1 MSSPAL
7 SVLLPCRDAER
18 YLEACI
24 ESLERQTE
32 TDLEFLAVDDGSRD
46 RTGELLS
53 RWAARDSRVRL
64 LRTPGRGIV
73 ASLRLAA
80 ARARAPLLARM
91 DADDVAQPE
100 RLARQCRYLAAH
112 PTLAGCGS
120 RVAYFPRSAIGSGYR
135 RYETW
140 LNGLSTPDELARDLF
155 VECPIAH
162 PSMVVRVEAY
172 RRVGGYRRRDW
183 PEDYDLVLRLHARG
197 MRMGNVPELLLHWRV
212 TPARLSARSEAYSP
226 AAFRRCKVHFL
237 RAFVPEGRRLV
248 VWGAGKVGK
257 GFARELLRQGHE
269 IEAFVELDP
278 RKIGQRV
285 HGAPVVEPAALSSLF
300 RQSYVLIAVGSPGA
314 RREIRE
320 ALCELGFE
328 ELRDYRAVA

>member
-1 MSSPAL
+1 MNATSPLGAHYEIHYRSDL
-7 SVLLPCRDAER
+7 NEWRWER
-18 YLEACI
+18 YDPFFE
-24 ESLERQTE
+24 E
-32 TDLEFLAVDDGSRD
+32 TMGSCTGTGLDDGDWVLVTIQGAGSSTTIGVYRSASDPDGGGAVDLAS
-46 RTGELLS
+46 
-53 RWAARDSRVRL
+53 WAGTQVCTILVGGPPIAFVDL
-64 LRTPGRGIV
+64 GNTLGLR
-73 ASLRLAA
+73 
-80 ARARAPLLARM
+80 
-91 DADDVAQPE
+91 
-100 RLARQCRYLAAH
+100 
-112 PTLAGCGS
+112 
-120 RVAYFPRSAIGSGYR
+120 AYA
-135 RYETW
+135 
-140 LNGLSTPDELARDLF
+140 GLSTADELARDLF

-162 PSMVVRVEAY
+162 PSMVVRAEAY
-172 RRVGGYRRRDW
+172 RRVGGYRRRGW

-237 RAFVPEGRRLV
+237 RTFVPEGRRLV

-257 GFARELLRQGHE
+257 GFARELVRQGHE

-278 RKIGQRV
+278 RKIGQRL
-285 HGAPVVEPAALSSLF
+285 HGAPVVEPAALSSRF
-300 RQSYVLIAVGSPGA
+300 RRSYVLIAVGSPGA